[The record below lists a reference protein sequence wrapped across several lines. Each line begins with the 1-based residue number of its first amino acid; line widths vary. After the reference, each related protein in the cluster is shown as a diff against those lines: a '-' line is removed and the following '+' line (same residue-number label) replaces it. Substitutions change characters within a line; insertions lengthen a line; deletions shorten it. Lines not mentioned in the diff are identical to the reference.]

1 MGQTIYGANDL
12 WSIQCLGGIWS
23 LLPLLVALLIAFK
36 TRSAVFSLFCGALI
50 GVVLLSIDPNTQSAN
65 PLVGLNNLFQS
76 SLGNEDFIWICLIV
90 LEIGIL
96 FQLFKDVGVIA
107 AFSQKVSS
115 KASSHKSVGFSAW
128 ILGFAIVDDYF
139 SPLLTGAIM
148 RPLSDKVKMS
158 REKLAFILDST
169 TSSVCILVPVLAW
182 GTMMTGLIKS
192 QGGPVSSLEQALN
205 VFIHSIPYNF
215 YSILILLFSLG
226 IVLKIIPDFGPMKK
240 AEVRARET
248 GQLYRDGSNPLV
260 SSDQDNL
267 LNDDAKNASLLF
279 DFLIPILIL
288 FGSIFVGLWIY
299 KQVMIVESFMATLLY
314 FVAAL
319 FITRKINSI
328 EHLNKLITMGIQE
341 VMPAIMI
348 IALAYCI
355 NGVTKD
361 LGASTYIAQVAQ
373 DSLTPSGLLAVTF
386 LLTALFAFST
396 GTSWGAYA
404 LMIPLALPIAYS
416 FNGGQIDS
424 LALQTIAAVAGGGIF
439 GDHASPVSDTSVLA
453 SAGAGS
459 DHMDHVI
466 TQLPYALVVAAFS
479 LVLYLVV

>member
-1 MGQTIYGANDL
+1 MS
-12 WSIQCLGGIWS
+12 WGIWS

-50 GVVLLSIDPNTQSAN
+50 GVVLLSFNPDTQNAN
-65 PLVGLNNLFQS
+65 PLIGLNNLFQS
-76 SLGNEDFIWICLIV
+76 SLGNADFIWICLIV
-90 LEIGIL
+90 CQIGIL
-96 FQLFKDVGVIA
+96 FEIFKSVGVIT
-107 AFSQKVSS
+107 AFTNKVSS
-115 KASSHKSVGFSAW
+115 KANTPRSVGFTAW
-128 ILGFAIVDDYF
+128 MLGFAIVDDYF

-192 QGGPVSSLEQALN
+192 QGGPVTSIEHALS

-215 YSILILLFSLG
+215 YSLLLLLFSLG

-240 AEVRARET
+240 AETRARET
-248 GQLYRDGSNPLV
+248 GQLYREGATPLISNEQGELL
-260 SSDQDNL
+260 DQES
-267 LNDDAKNASLLF
+267 KNASLVF
-279 DFLIPILIL
+279 DFLVPIIIL
-288 FGSIFVGLWIY
+288 FGSIFIGLWVY
-299 KQVMIVESFMATLLY
+299 KQAMIVESFMLTILY
-314 FVAAL
+314 LVISLFV
-319 FITRKINSI
+319 TGKIGSI
-328 EHLNKLITMGIQE
+328 EHLSNLVTKGIQE
-341 VMPAIMI
+341 VMPAILI

-355 NGVTKD
+355 NGVTKE
-361 LGASTYIAQVAQ
+361 LGAAAYITQLAQ
-373 DSLTPSGLLAVTF
+373 DFLTPSGLLAVAF
-386 LLTALFAFST
+386 LLTAAFAFST

-416 FNGGQIDS
+416 FNGGQIDN

-439 GDHASPVSDTSVLA
+439 GDHASPVSDTTVLA

-466 TQLPYALVVAAFS
+466 TQLPYALVVAAIS
-479 LVLYLVV
+479 LVLYLII